1 MPPDS
6 ATLTRKSA
14 SKAAAAPLWWQ
25 RPYRMVQTNLRQPD
39 ALYDQKALARE
50 TREFGADVL
59 LYNIGGIYAFYPTK
73 LELHAVNPYMKGDAL
88 GAAVEAAHAEG
99 LALVGRY
106 DMSKATRIAYEAHP
120 EWFVHNA
127 KGEALEYNGTY
138 QACVNGGWYQDYAL
152 QIISESLGKYP
163 VDGVFFNMFGYTN
176 FTYSGHYFGI
186 CVCSNCRTRFRE
198 MYGRDLPAK
207 EDFSDPAY
215 ADYLEFKDRTAL
227 ELRSKV
233 YKHIH
238 QVAPNVAMT
247 GHRGDS
253 DLIRLETQRAVD
265 RPQPEWP
272 YQAGEQARW
281 GRAYGQGKTV
291 SSTSANFID
300 YAWRFVSETGAYQL
314 ARAAQQI
321 ANGATLDFYLLGVME
336 QDDKSAYS
344 DTSKLFKWHAANE
357 AHYTGLS
364 SGAKIALYHSHSNL
378 PGHGAQPY
386 SKRTAS
392 GEYAETAFRG
402 AYRALCEARLPFDLI
417 SDEIVAGPNGAKV
430 LAAYDAIVMANVN
443 CLSDAEAKALDAW
456 VKGGG
461 VLLATGETGLY
472 DQKGL
477 PRDKPALASLP
488 ITGKPMARHNMK
500 GAYFR
505 VGAGELPI
513 PADVKLLML
522 DKTYYVAEP
531 REGAEMVL
539 TLLPPQ
545 RFGPPELCFPDYES
559 KLPGAIIGKHGKG
572 KAIYVPW
579 HADVLYY
586 RDSLPH
592 TRTFLTN
599 LVARNIAP
607 APAKLEGRGSFEL
620 TVQRQEAS
628 GRVLVHVVNYGGQRN
643 NLYED
648 APAVHGLRL
657 GVRGVNGDATALV
670 AGTEVKPESAKPDA
684 DGYLWYTLPPVEAF
698 EAVSFKDA

>member
-1 MPPDS
+1 
-6 ATLTRKSA
+6 
-14 SKAAAAPLWWQ
+14 
-25 RPYRMVQTNLRQPD
+25 MVQTNLRQPD
-39 ALYDQKALARE
+39 ALYNQRKLAKE
-50 TREFGADVL
+50 TKDFGADVL

-73 LELHAVNPYMKGDAL
+73 LPLHAVNPYMKGDAL
-88 GAAVEAAHAEG
+88 GDAVEAAHAEG

-106 DMSKATRIAYEAHP
+106 DMSKATRLAYEAHP
-120 EWFVHNA
+120 DWFVHNA

-152 QIISESLGKYP
+152 DIITESLGKYD

-186 CVCSNCRTRFRE
+186 CVCDNCRRRFRD
-198 MYGRDLPAK
+198 MYGRDLPQK

-215 ADYLEFKDRTAL
+215 PDYLEFKDRTAL
-227 ELRSKV
+227 ELRSRV

-238 QVAPNVAMT
+238 QVAPDVAMT

-281 GRAYGQGKTV
+281 GQAYGQGKTV

-314 ARAAQQI
+314 VRGAQQLGS
-321 ANGATLDFYLLGVME
+321 GATLDFYLLGVMD
-336 QDDKSAYS
+336 QDDKSAFE
-344 DTSKLFKWHAANE
+344 DTSRLFKWHAANE
-357 AHYTGLS
+357 AHYTGLQPGS
-364 SGAKIALYHSHSNL
+364 RIALYHSQANL

-392 GEYAETAFRG
+392 GEYTETAFRG
-402 AYRALCEARLPFDLI
+402 AYRALAEARLPFDFV
-417 SDEIVAGPNGAKV
+417 SDEIIVGRDGGKV
-430 LAAYDAIVMANVN
+430 LSRYDAIVMPNVN

-456 VKGGG
+456 VKAGG

-472 DQKGL
+472 DEKGV
-477 PRDKPALASLP
+477 PRDKPALECLP
-488 ITGKPMARHNMK
+488 VTDRPMARRNMK
-500 GAYFR
+500 GSYFR
-505 VGAGELPI
+505 VAPGELPV
-513 PADVKLLML
+513 PGDMRLLML
-522 DKTYYVAEP
+522 DKTYYVATP
-531 REGAEMVL
+531 KPGAETLL

-545 RFGPPELCFPDYES
+545 RFGPPELCFPDFES
-559 KLPGAIIGKHGKG
+559 EMPGAITGKHGKG

-599 LVARNIAP
+599 LVVRNIAP
-607 APAKLEGRGSFEL
+607 APARIEGRGSLEL
-620 TVQRQEAS
+620 TVQRQPAT
-628 GRVLVHVVNYGGQRN
+628 GKTLVHVINYGGQRN

-657 GVRGVNGDATALV
+657 GVRNVSGSAAALV
-670 AGTEVKPESAKPDA
+670 AGTTLPPESSKPDA
-684 DGYLWYTLPPVEAF
+684 DGYLWYALPPVEAF
-698 EAVSFKDA
+698 EAISLTNAK